1 MLLRLQLQ
9 LKLKTLSHAQRL
21 HSDDINSPKRSP
33 ESEDV
38 ANGGLQT
45 LSGSAQ
51 TPEPPG
57 GNREVIIDTAWHLS
71 LQGITRN
78 EMEQT
83 SGKTEMSCGVI
94 PQVDA
99 LCLLKQ
105 L

>member
-38 ANGGLQT
+38 ANGGLQM

-71 LQGITRN
+71 LQGIRGMKWN
-78 EMEQT
+78 KHQ
-83 SGKTEMSCGVI
+83 GK
-94 PQVDA
+94 
-99 LCLLKQ
+99 LRCLAV
-105 L
+105 